1 MARKTKE
8 PNLKKQKILKIVLK
22 NIILTLIKKYVNIDV
37 IYPYVFIVIDSRT
50 LKLVLKLF
58 KQSDYKIQKWKM
70 YWIAKSIK

>member
-70 YWIAKSIK
+70 Y